1 MPLSSAERTPEVRIR
16 ADQVPTLYKSR
27 YSVMPLQ
34 TKAAD
39 FRRAPVQPRHIAST
53 LVMRWYLL
61 HITLLGTRSLAGKPI
76 GSQMD

>member
-1 MPLSSAERTPEVRIR
+1 
-16 ADQVPTLYKSR
+16 
-27 YSVMPLQ
+27 MPLQ